1 MRLSLWILNSSLFA
15 IFLVT
20 FAVNIALQQKPPVLR
35 INPIATELGEKKAPI
50 AVNLDK
56 IYRQDLFDTFSPEE
70 KIIAQQNFVSPVP
83 QTKPP
88 VFVPPPPAEKQEF
101 VDPLNISIKGIISTS
116 PEEKSVAM
124 IADEAGKEKVYHLSD
139 KIHDG
144 QLIKIEKNKIIIL
157 RANGQQEIYALRK
170 DELMPPGEKPANKWQ
185 YVAKKIDD
193 QNYEIDPSEFTKQI
207 QTMGNLVEDLNLSTA
222 YKNSEAIGIKVGE
235 MQPGDIGSVIGLNKN
250 DILLSINE
258 IDTINPKNR
267 IKIYDTIMQME
278 NGDEIKLVLQKNNI
292 QRNITYKLTE
302 IERPKKQFFLESA
315 KEGEQNQTPEFK
327 TSAEQERENRIR
339 KFEKQHQTQP
349 NQGVVSDIRKRLLE
363 NMKRRAVDRRVRR

>member
-1 MRLSLWILNSSLFA
+1 M
-15 IFLVT
+15 
-20 FAVNIALQQKPPVLR
+20 FAVNIALQQEPPVLR
-35 INPIATELGEKKAPI
+35 IKPIAPELVEKKAPI
-50 AVNLDK
+50 AISLDK

-70 KIIAQQNFVSPVP
+70 KIAAQQNFVSPIP
-83 QTKPP
+83 QIKPP
-88 VFVPPPPAEKQEF
+88 AFIPPPPAEKQDF
-101 VDPLNISIKGIISTS
+101 VDPLKISIKGIISAS
-116 PEEKSVAM
+116 LEEKSVAM

-144 QLIKIEKNKIIIL
+144 QLIKIEKNKIIVL
-157 RANGQQEIYALRK
+157 RANGQQEIYVLRK

-185 YVAKKIDD
+185 YVVKKIDD

-207 QTMGNLVEDLNLSTA
+207 QTMGNLIEELNLSTA

-235 MQPGDIGSVIGLNKN
+235 VQPGDIGSVIGLNKN

-267 IKIYDTIMQME
+267 IKIYDTITQME
-278 NGDEIKLVLQKNNI
+278 NGDEVKLVLQKNNT
-292 QRNITYKLTE
+292 QQNISYKLTE
-302 IERPKKQFFLESA
+302 IERPKKQFFLEPA
-315 KEGEQNQTPEFK
+315 KEGEQGQAPEFK